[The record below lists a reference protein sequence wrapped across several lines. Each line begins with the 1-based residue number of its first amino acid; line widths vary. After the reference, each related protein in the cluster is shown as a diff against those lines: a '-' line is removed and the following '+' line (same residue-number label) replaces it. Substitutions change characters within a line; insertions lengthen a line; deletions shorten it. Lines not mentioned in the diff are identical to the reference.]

1 MRVLN
6 IDMETITTMKPLKQ
20 NNMKAIIEFNLPDD
34 QAEHYCAI
42 KGADMLNVL
51 WELKA
56 ELRSM
61 LKYGELPEQQYEIVE
76 KIQTFLLS
84 SLDDH
89 EINLNK

>member
-1 MRVLN
+1 
-6 IDMETITTMKPLKQ
+6 
-20 NNMKAIIEFNLPDD
+20 MKAIIEFNLPED

-61 LKYGELPEQQYEIVE
+61 LKYGDLPEQQYKIVE
-76 KIQTFLLS
+76 KIQNFLLS
-84 SLDDH
+84 SLNDNDV
-89 EINLNK
+89 NLDK

>member
-1 MRVLN
+1 MY
-6 IDMETITTMKPLKQ
+6 Q
-20 NNMKAIIEFNLPDD
+20 NNTTQKPMKATLEFNLPED

-61 LKYGELPEQQYEIVE
+61 LKYGELPGDQYEIVE
-76 KIQTFLLS
+76 KIQDFLLG
-84 SLDDH
+84 SLNDNDV
-89 EINLNK
+89 NLDK

>member
-1 MRVLN
+1 MMRLVRFIFGLGEEN
-6 IDMETITTMKPLKQ
+6 INQ
-20 NNMKAIIEFNLPDD
+20 NNMKATLEFNLPED

-61 LKYGELPEQQYEIVE
+61 LKYGELPDNQYEIVE
-76 KIQTFLLS
+76 KIQNFLLS

-89 EINLNK
+89 EINLDK

>member
-1 MRVLN
+1 MK
-6 IDMETITTMKPLKQ
+6 MENNTIKKH
-20 NNMKAIIEFNLPDD
+20 MKATLEFNLPEE

-61 LKYGELPEQQYEIVE
+61 LKYGELPDKQYEIVE
-76 KIQTFLLS
+76 KIQDFLLS
-84 SLDDH
+84 SLNDNDV
-89 EINLNK
+89 NLDK

>member
-1 MRVLN
+1 MY
-6 IDMETITTMKPLKQ
+6 Q
-20 NNMKAIIEFNLPDD
+20 NNTTQKPMKATLEFNLPED

-61 LKYGELPEQQYEIVE
+61 LKYGELPDKQYEIVE
-76 KIQTFLLS
+76 KIQDFLLS
-84 SLDDH
+84 SLNDNDV
-89 EINLNK
+89 NLDK

>member
-1 MRVLN
+1 
-6 IDMETITTMKPLKQ
+6 
-20 NNMKAIIEFNLPDD
+20 MKATLEFNLPED

-61 LKYGELPEQQYEIVE
+61 LKYGELPDKQYEIVE
-76 KIQTFLLS
+76 KIQDFLFH
-84 SLDDH
+84 SLNDNDV
-89 EINLNK
+89 NLDK

>member
-1 MRVLN
+1 MMDY
-6 IDMETITTMKPLKQ
+6 IIIPKP
-20 NNMKAIIEFNLPDD
+20 MKAIIEFNLPEE

-61 LKYGELPEQQYEIVE
+61 LKYGDLPEQQYQIVE
-76 KIQTFLLS
+76 KIQDFLIS
-84 SLDDH
+84 SLNEND
-89 EINLNK
+89 INLDK

>member
-1 MRVLN
+1 
-6 IDMETITTMKPLKQ
+6 
-20 NNMKAIIEFNLPDD
+20 MKATLEFNLPED

-61 LKYGELPEQQYEIVE
+61 LKYGELPEQQYKIVE
-76 KIQTFLLS
+76 QIQGYLIQCLNENDVN
-84 SLDDH
+84 LD
-89 EINLNK
+89 K

>member
-1 MRVLN
+1 MYQN
-6 IDMETITTMKPLKQ
+6 NITTKP
-20 NNMKAIIEFNLPDD
+20 MKATLEFNLPEE

-61 LKYGELPEQQYEIVE
+61 LKYGDLPEQQYKIVE
-76 KIQTFLLS
+76 QIQGYLIQCLN
-84 SLDDH
+84 DND
-89 EINLNK
+89 INLDK

>member
-1 MRVLN
+1 
-6 IDMETITTMKPLKQ
+6 
-20 NNMKAIIEFNLPDD
+20 MKAILEFNLPEE

-56 ELRSM
+56 EIRGM
-61 LKYGELPEQQYEIVE
+61 LKYGELRDEQYQIVE
-76 KIQTFLLS
+76 KIQGFLID
-84 SLDDH
+84 SLNEN

>member
-1 MRVLN
+1 
-6 IDMETITTMKPLKQ
+6 
-20 NNMKAIIEFNLPDD
+20 MKAILEFNLPEE

-61 LKYGELPEQQYEIVE
+61 LKYGELPDKQYEIVE
-76 KIQTFLLS
+76 KIQDYLIH
-84 SLDDH
+84 SLNDND
-89 EINLNK
+89 INLDK

>member
-1 MRVLN
+1 MM
-6 IDMETITTMKPLKQ
+6 DYTITPKP
-20 NNMKAIIEFNLPDD
+20 MKAILEFNLPEE

-61 LKYGELPEQQYEIVE
+61 LKYGDLPEQQYEILE
-76 KIQTFLLS
+76 KIQDFLIS
-84 SLDDH
+84 SLNDN
-89 EINLNK
+89 EINLDK

>member
-1 MRVLN
+1 
-6 IDMETITTMKPLKQ
+6 
-20 NNMKAIIEFNLPDD
+20 MKAILEFDLPDE

-42 KGADMLNVL
+42 KGQDMLNVL

-61 LKYGELPEQQYEIVE
+61 LKYEELPDQQYEIVE
-76 KIQTFLLS
+76 KIQNFLMS

-89 EINLNK
+89 EINLDK

>member
-1 MRVLN
+1 
-6 IDMETITTMKPLKQ
+6 
-20 NNMKAIIEFNLPDD
+20 MKAIIEFNLPEE

-61 LKYGELPEQQYEIVE
+61 RKYGDLPKQQYEIVE
-76 KIQTFLLS
+76 KIEEFLFR
-84 SLDDH
+84 SLNDNDV
-89 EINLNK
+89 NLDK

>member
-1 MRVLN
+1 
-6 IDMETITTMKPLKQ
+6 
-20 NNMKAIIEFNLPDD
+20 MKAIIEFNLPDD

-61 LKYGELPEQQYEIVE
+61 LKYGELPDAQYEIVE
-76 KIQTFLLS
+76 KIQDFLMS
-84 SLDDH
+84 SLDDNDV
-89 EINLNK
+89 NLNK